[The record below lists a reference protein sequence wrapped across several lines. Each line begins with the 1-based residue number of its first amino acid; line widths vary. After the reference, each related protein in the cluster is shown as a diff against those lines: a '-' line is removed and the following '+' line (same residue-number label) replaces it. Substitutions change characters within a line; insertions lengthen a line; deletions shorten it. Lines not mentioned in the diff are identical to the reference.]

1 MSNPDVPID
10 NFKSYLGNINIKRQG
25 VQVNWTPELLQEY
38 VKCSQDPIYFCET
51 YMKIINVDDG
61 LVPFKLYDYQ
71 KEMMMSMAD
80 NRYTIITT
88 ARQIG
93 KALPLDTEI
102 PTPTGWKTIADL
114 EAGDVVFG
122 ADGLP
127 TNIIAT
133 SEVFEG
139 RKCYKFTF
147 DTGETIV
154 SDEEHLWTVWYI
166 PTQKYKTL
174 TTKQMVEIQ
183 QRASDNRR
191 DSYFAIQTA
200 KPVQYAPIAVD
211 LDPYTLGVWLGDGTS
226 ASGAITCTFEDLAEY
241 KHNINMEFGEQYN
254 NSQSNSDRIY
264 TGTIYDLAPKLRQY
278 NLINSKHIPT
288 EYLYNSIDTRI
299 EVLRGLMD
307 TDGWVSTQTGTCSIQ
322 LSNKNQRLLDDVL
335 LLLRGLG
342 LKVYIRHFSKTNSTR
357 YSFFVSRQEMEV
369 FKLSRKLALQPLSA
383 KQIRYTKHRYIR
395 KIEQVDSSNTKC
407 ISVDN
412 NDKLFLC
419 SRNYIPTHNSTV
431 TCGFI
436 LWYIIFH
443 TEKTVGLLANKGETA
458 REILGKIQLAYE
470 HLPKWLQQGVVEW
483 NKGSLELENNS
494 RVIAAA
500 TSASAIRGYSINLL
514 FIDEAAFI
522 ENWDEFFT
530 SVFPTISSGKS
541 TKVILVSTPNGLNHF
556 YKLWHDAHEGRNN
569 YNPIEVMWNRVPGRD
584 ERWKIDTLAAM
595 GGDLE
600 KFTQENECVAAGTLI
615 TIRNKNTGEVIEL
628 PIDQL
633 YVNLPTPNS

>member
-61 LVPFKLYDYQ
+61 LIPFKLYDYQ
-71 KEMMMSMAD
+71 KEMMMSMAE

-93 KALPLDTEI
+93 K
-102 PTPTGWKTIADL
+102 
-114 EAGDVVFG
+114 
-122 ADGLP
+122 
-127 TNIIAT
+127 
-133 SEVFEG
+133 
-139 RKCYKFTF
+139 
-147 DTGETIV
+147 
-154 SDEEHLWTVWYI
+154 
-166 PTQKYKTL
+166 
-174 TTKQMVEIQ
+174 
-183 QRASDNRR
+183 
-191 DSYFAIQTA
+191 
-200 KPVQYAPIAVD
+200 
-211 LDPYTLGVWLGDGTS
+211 
-226 ASGAITCTFEDLAEY
+226 
-241 KHNINMEFGEQYN
+241 
-254 NSQSNSDRIY
+254 
-264 TGTIYDLAPKLRQY
+264 
-278 NLINSKHIPT
+278 
-288 EYLYNSIDTRI
+288 
-299 EVLRGLMD
+299 
-307 TDGWVSTQTGTCSIQ
+307 
-322 LSNKNQRLLDDVL
+322 
-335 LLLRGLG
+335 
-342 LKVYIRHFSKTNSTR
+342 
-357 YSFFVSRQEMEV
+357 
-369 FKLSRKLALQPLSA
+369 
-383 KQIRYTKHRYIR
+383 
-395 KIEQVDSSNTKC
+395 
-407 ISVDN
+407 
-412 NDKLFLC
+412 
-419 SRNYIPTHNSTV
+419 STV

-556 YKLWHDAHEGRNN
+556 YKLWYDAHEGRNN

-584 ERWKIDTLAAM
+584 EKWKVDTLAAM
-595 GGDLE
+595 GGDVE
-600 KFTQENECVAAGTLI
+600 KFTQENECQFVGSSSTLI
-615 TIRNKNTGEVIEL
+615 VGSKLKQLTFKPPITLPNEQSGFSVYEMPKSSRVYFLTGDTSQGKGLDYSAFQVIDITQMPYKQVCVFRDNRVSPSDYAEIIYRTAQQYNDCMVLLETNDMGQSVCETIYNEYEYENMLFTETAGRAGKRLSSGFGRATTKDIGLRTSKSVKAIGCSMLKLLIEQDQLIVNDFATIQELNVFSKKGNSYEAEPGNHDDLVMSLVLFAWVSNQKYFKELTDIDTLKSLREKSDEEIETDVLPFGFINTGHEL
-628 PIDQL
+628 YDEDSI
-633 YVNLPTPNS
+633 NF